1 MSTIFIISFSFSLLA
16 ASVNTCLDICVS
28 KVSVQHPAYNFNEKD
43 EHLNAMSSENMILRI
58 SISFSFSPSRLFI
71 IILLEKKKKK
81 KEKENS
87 GRLYLI
93 LVKSIYI
100 FMQRFLHL
108 TLIKS

>member
-1 MSTIFIISFSFSLLA
+1 M
-16 ASVNTCLDICVS
+16 S

-81 KEKENS
+81 KKKRKTAE
-87 GRLYLI
+87 GYI
-93 LVKSIYI
+93 LS
-100 FMQRFLHL
+100 
-108 TLIKS
+108 